1 MTPPIVQRLRDAAAA
16 FREEGVS
23 MRAMA
28 QAHGPEAH
36 GTLLLL
42 LGMPCLLPV
51 PGVGT
56 VLGVGMAALAVA
68 MWRGQGEPCL
78 PQRVANLELPRHWAR
93 RVLEGL
99 ASAYETAGHHA
110 KARLS
115 HLAGPTWRSAV
126 AVAVGLMAI
135 IVVLPVPFG
144 NLLPALAL
152 MLIGLGLVFR
162 DGIAVILGLLM
173 SGVAVIATTGLLLMA
188 WVWGNEWIAP
198 WLGRRALVVPA
209 QLQHAVLSRRIG
221 GRNPG
226 TGAATTHGHVASSGG
241 EAAQCQRRL

>member
-1 MTPPIVQRLRDAAAA
+1 MTLPIAQRLRDAAAA

-42 LGMPCLLPV
+42 LAMPCLLPV

-68 MWRGQGEPCL
+68 MWRDQGEPCL
-78 PQRVANLELPRHWAR
+78 PQGVANLELPRHWAR

-99 ASAYETAGHHA
+99 ASAYEMAGRHA
-110 KARLS
+110 RARLS
-115 HLAGPTWRSAV
+115 HLAGPTWRSAL
-126 AVAVGLMAI
+126 AVVVGLMAI
-135 IVVLPVPFG
+135 IVVLPIPFG

-173 SGVAVIATTGLLLMA
+173 SGVALTTTTGLLLMT
-188 WVWGNEWIAP
+188 WIWGSEWI
-198 WLGRRALVVPA
+198 LGWV
-209 QLQHAVLSRRIG
+209 
-221 GRNPG
+221 
-226 TGAATTHGHVASSGG
+226 
-241 EAAQCQRRL
+241 

>member
-1 MTPPIVQRLRDAAAA
+1 MMPRIAQRLRAAAAA

-42 LGMPCLLPV
+42 LAMPCLLPG

-78 PQRVANLELPRHWAR
+78 PQRVADLELPRHWAR

-99 ASAYETAGHHA
+99 ASAYEIAGRHA
-110 KARLS
+110 RARLS
-115 HLAGPTWRSAV
+115 HLAGPTRRSAL
-126 AVAVGLMAI
+126 AAAVGSMAI
-135 IVVLPVPFG
+135 IVVLPIPFG
-144 NLLPALAL
+144 NWLPALAL

-173 SGVAVIATTGLLLMA
+173 SGVALVATTGLLLLA
-188 WVWGNEWIAP
+188 WIWGSEWI
-198 WLGRRALVVPA
+198 LGLV
-209 QLQHAVLSRRIG
+209 
-221 GRNPG
+221 
-226 TGAATTHGHVASSGG
+226 
-241 EAAQCQRRL
+241 